1 MVYLEDPSP
10 NGRGFLE
17 INFKALAV
25 IEPDYMQESNPTEP
39 AFQLYSVLTPK
50 VFLPEPPGPPI
61 IRVLILVLLDTIM
74 TANERGEHE
83 NNSVI
88 S

>member
-1 MVYLEDPSP
+1 
-10 NGRGFLE
+10 
-17 INFKALAV
+17 
-25 IEPDYMQESNPTEP
+25 
-39 AFQLYSVLTPK
+39 LYSVLTQK